1 MADLVLVR
9 SMPIAITSTPL
20 QITFRV
26 ISAVLLALA
35 VVLVAID
42 LFASLHLEANSAP
55 NGSSGFMMV
64 FYIRPVTILSAFG
77 GVLLLALSFFL
88 KKSGA

>member
-1 MADLVLVR
+1 
-9 SMPIAITSTPL
+9 MPIAITSTPL
-20 QITFRV
+20 QITLRV

-35 VVLVAID
+35 LVLVAID
-42 LFASLHLEANSAP
+42 LFASLHVQGNSAP

-64 FYIRPVTILSAFG
+64 FHFRLVTILSAFG
-77 GVLLLALSFFL
+77 GALLLGLSFFL